1 MFGFLIIFLEYI
13 FLSNIIERKEVG
25 FIETI
30 FQNLIE
36 QYGKL
41 DFLGC
46 FEAASAP
53 EVVSTDPMRGSKAVP
68 VYAPVII
75 NFNRDMKEVKIII
88 SGMAGDVEATGRTAT
103 YKPHTVFMPGKN
115 YEVTVHG
122 KSVTGEEMEP
132 YSFNFSTVDM
142 GDKLWVEV
150 NLRLLQKV
158 VVYRGDRAIK
168 SMLASGGLPGP
179 ENETPLGFFTIKNRG
194 ESFWS
199 EKFKEGALYWVRI
212 KDDYLFH
219 SVPRDAEG
227 NIIEEEHRKL
237 GLPASHGCIRLR
249 DDDAKWFYENVP
261 DGTMVVI
268 HE

>member
-1 MFGFLIIFLEYI
+1 MREVRRYHVLFGLLIIFSGWI
-13 FLSNIIERKEVG
+13 FLSYR
-25 FIETI
+25 
-30 FQNLIE
+30 
-36 QYGKL
+36 
-41 DFLGC
+41 DFKV
-46 FEAASAP
+46 ASAP

-68 VYAPVII
+68 VYVPVII
-75 NFNRDMKEVKIII
+75 NFNQDMKEVHIII
-88 SGMAGDVEATGRTAT
+88 SGMAGDVEVTGRTAT

-132 YSFNFSTVDM
+132 YSFNFSTADI

-237 GLPASHGCIRLR
+237 GIPASHGCIRLK
-249 DDDAKWFYENVP
+249 DEDAKWFYENVP
-261 DGTMVVI
+261 DGTMVII